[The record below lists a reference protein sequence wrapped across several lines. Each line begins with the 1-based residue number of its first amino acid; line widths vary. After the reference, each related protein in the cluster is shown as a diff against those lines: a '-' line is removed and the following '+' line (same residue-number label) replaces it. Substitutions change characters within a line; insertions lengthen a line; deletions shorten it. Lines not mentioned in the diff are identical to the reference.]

1 MRRTKRQ
8 VQKNLKLAHLP
19 DDAFMHLLTEA
30 GDSDIVGGPSVD
42 RRWTVGGPSL
52 EGARVYSPEEIS
64 QAVVDGSTGNL
75 LAEARHEAGR
85 SLADIGHRGG
95 VSRARIQQIEKSE
108 NIEVA
113 TLVRFASAC
122 GYDVAITLRPIDA
135 KKRQLTTVLA
145 G

>member
-30 GDSDIVGGPSVD
+30 GDSDIVGGPS
-42 RRWTVGGPSL
+42 L

-64 QAVVDGSTGNL
+64 QAVVDGSVGNL
-75 LAEARHEAGR
+75 LAEARNEAGR

-95 VSRARIQQIEKSE
+95 VSRARIQQIERSE

>member
-8 VQKNLKLAHLP
+8 VQKDLKLAHLP
-19 DDAFMHLLTEA
+19 DDAFMHLLT
-30 GDSDIVGGPSVD
+30 
-42 RRWTVGGPSL
+42 
-52 EGARVYSPEEIS
+52 
-64 QAVVDGSTGNL
+64 QA
-75 LAEARHEAGR
+75 
-85 SLADIGHRGG
+85 G